1 MSKAPAKQREIP
13 DREQREKALEPG
25 RNILVQAPAGSG
37 KTSLLTMRFLC
48 LLGEVD
54 DPAEIVAI
62 TFTKAAAAEM
72 RHRILEELEKAATGA
87 AVENSGAA
95 KLARRAAERVLERSH
110 ERGWNLLE
118 LSAQLRIDTIDAFCR
133 EIAVQQPLLAG
144 LGGALEI
151 ADDKEELYRR
161 AARSTLETLG
171 ARPTENNAEVRQAVE
186 ALLVWR
192 DNNWHELES
201 QLAEMLEK
209 RDRWMHGIVL
219 TREQDWEALR
229 VRLERPLAAA
239 ARRQEENA
247 PQRYTP
253 ERYTED
259 EWQIVRHCFTLLRHA
274 AAELQVVFAE
284 VGAADYTE
292 VALQAQRVLEDEDR
306 MPTEAGLAIADG
318 IHHLLV
324 DEFQDTSR
332 RQHRLIASVAAAWP
346 DTAGRSVFAVG
357 DPMQSIYLFRSADA
371 ELFPRIRQMGLALPD
386 GETLQFDF
394 VQLSANFRTAP
405 ALVEELNDFFRTA
418 FAEPDAGGIAFAPA
432 VPAREHDD
440 AKDEEEP
447 FKTHFGF
454 ESGSETQTAEIVEL
468 IRRKEKQI
476 KTAKAQGEKYRIAVL
491 GRTAKILSTIAAA
504 LREAGIP
511 FRAQDL
517 EALGGRPEV
526 KDAVALARALLNGED
541 RVAWLSVLRAPWC
554 GLSLTDLHA
563 LASADDAALKK
574 RAIPEL
580 MRERTHLLSA
590 EGQRAIER
598 VRRAIEEAP
607 EMANATPGTRVEQVW
622 LRLGGADCV
631 DEAARANLD
640 LLWSCLDRLPEG
652 EPDLL
657 GRALDAALEK
667 LTALPDPNA
676 ESECGVHLMT
686 IHKSK
691 GLEFEVVIVP
701 ELQTRTRATQ
711 HRMIA
716 WLEQESEQEQ
726 DSEEPSGADETTEF
740 LVAPQQARG
749 ADKGTAKAWVDG
761 VYTAREKEEMKRLL
775 YVAATRAREEL
786 HLFARLK
793 PKKEGKKEEERLAPP
808 SNSLLAM
815 AWPAMKNEA
824 KKQFAAWEQAVQA
837 DATETA
843 EAAAS
848 APDTEKPAILHRLPA
863 DYKPPETS
871 ATTSRTEISGLGE
884 ERPYERHKGG
894 LLSRASGTAVHAL
907 LAELARLRA
916 ANDWG
921 AARTALRAMLP
932 RTAAGIRA
940 GGADAAQA
948 EKIAAEA
955 LELVLRASEDGT
967 VQWILSPHTD
977 AASEARW
984 TGVVDG
990 RLRTVQADRVFR
1002 AAPKPGPEPGSA
1014 PDSKPHAE
1022 GNNVWWIV
1030 DYKTA
1035 ETSQPDAA
1043 ALEKLREFFSP
1054 QLALYARVLRLMR
1067 GPETRVCA
1075 GLYYPKMRKFD
1086 WWEA

>member
-1 MSKAPAKQREIP
+1 MNKAPTKQKEIP
-13 DREQREKALEPG
+13 DRRQREEALAPG
-25 RNILVQAPAGSG
+25 RNVLVQAPAGSG
-37 KTSLLTMRFLC
+37 KTYLLTQRFLR
-48 LLGEVD
+48 LLAEVD

-72 RHRILEELEKAATGA
+72 RHRILAELEKAA
-87 AVENSGAA
+87 SGNEASGPDTFSPDESSMIAPAA
-95 KLARRAAERVLERSH
+95 KALEQSQK
-110 ERGWNLLE
+110 RGWNLLE
-118 LSAQLRIDTIDAFCR
+118 MGAQLRISTIDSFCR

-151 ADDKEELYRR
+151 AGEPEELYRR
-161 AARSTLETLG
+161 AARSTLQTLG
-171 ARPTENNAEVRQAVE
+171 AQPTAQNAEVRQAVE

-201 QLAEMLEK
+201 QLAEMLAK

-219 TREQDWEALR
+219 SREQDWETLR
-229 VRLERPLAAA
+229 ERLERPFAEAALHGA
-239 ARRQEENA
+239 EDA
-247 PQRYTP
+247 PQRYT
-253 ERYTED
+253 EE
-259 EWQIVRHCFTLLRHA
+259 EWQIVRECFTLLRHA

-284 VGAADYTE
+284 AGATDYTE

-306 MPTEAGLAIADG
+306 APTDAGLAIADG

-346 DTAGRSVFAVG
+346 DTAGRSIFAVG

-371 ELFPRIRQMGLALPD
+371 ELFPRVRQIGLALPD

-405 ALVEELNDFFRTA
+405 GLVEELNNFFRTA
-418 FAEPDAGGIAFAPA
+418 FAEPDAGGITFAPA
-432 VPAREHDD
+432 EAAREG
-440 AKDEEEP
+440 AKEGEKRL
-447 FKTHFGF
+447 KTHFGF
-454 ESGSETQTAEIVEL
+454 AAGSEAQTAEIVEL
-468 IRRKEKQI
+468 IQNHIEPMRA
-476 KTAKAQGEKYRIAVL
+476 AKAQGEKYRIAVL
-491 GRTAKILSTIAAA
+491 GRTAKILSPIAAA
-504 LREAGIP
+504 LREAEIP
-511 FRAQDL
+511 FRAQGL
-517 EALGGRPEV
+517 EGLGGRPEV

-554 GLSLTDLHA
+554 GLSLTDLHT
-563 LASADDAALKK
+563 LASADDAALKR

-580 MRERTHLLSA
+580 MQERAHLLSE

-598 VRRAIEEAP
+598 VRRAIEETP
-607 EMANATPGTRVEQVW
+607 EMANAALGTRVEQMW

-640 LLWSCLDRLPEG
+640 LLWSCFDALPEG
-652 EPDLL
+652 ESDLL
-657 GRALDAALEK
+657 GSALDSTLEK

-716 WLEQESEQEQ
+716 WLEQEH
-726 DSEEPSGADETTEF
+726 EEAGGADEVTEF

-749 ADKGTAKAWVDG
+749 ADKGTAKAWVDS
-761 VYTAREKEEMKRLL
+761 VYAAREKEEMKRLL

-793 PKKEGKKEEERLAPP
+793 PKKEGKKAEEERLAPP
-808 SNSLLAM
+808 SNSLLAT
-815 AWPAMKNEA
+815 AWPALKDEA
-824 KKQFAAWEQAVQA
+824 KKQFKAWEQTAQT
-837 DATETA
+837 DTTATTEETGSTPNA
-843 EAAAS
+843 
-848 APDTEKPAILHRLPA
+848 EKPAILRRLPA
-863 DYKPPETS
+863 DYKPP
-871 ATTSRTEISGLGE
+871 ATEAVSGHGQQISRTGE
-884 ERPYERHKGG
+884 ERAYERHEGG
-894 LLSRASGTAVHAL
+894 LLSRASGTAAHAL

-916 ANDWG
+916 EKGWDE
-921 AARTALRAMLP
+921 ARTALRGMLP

-940 GGADAAQA
+940 GGTDAAQA

-955 LELVLRASEDGT
+955 LELVLRASEDKDA
-967 VQWILSPHTD
+967 QWILSPHAD
-977 AASEARW
+977 AANEARW
-984 TGVVDG
+984 IGVVDG
-990 RLRTVQADRVFR
+990 KLRTVQADRVFR
-1002 AAPKPGPEPGSA
+1002 AGPKPNAKG
-1014 PDSKPHAE
+1014 DS
-1022 GNNVWWIV
+1022 VWWIV

-1035 ETSQPDAA
+1035 EANQPDAA
-1043 ALEKLREFFSP
+1043 ALIKLHELFAP

-1067 GPETRVCA
+1067 GTGARVCA